1 MDKPKPRIC
10 SVYYWLK
17 YCMEARFFKNEEEEE
32 IKYFNTKDKN
42 YIETF
47 LPAYEQKIDSKNN
60 NYQAGPPHALQ
71 SLMSNR
77 APLTVVFLTNR

>member
-1 MDKPKPRIC
+1 MMDKPKPRIC

-47 LPAYEQKIDSKNN
+47 LPA
-60 NYQAGPPHALQ
+60 
-71 SLMSNR
+71 
-77 APLTVVFLTNR
+77 